1 MEEAPAALRFTLEV
15 DRQQHV
21 DRWQARERRLGR
33 PKVGEDPGWA
43 KLGRTAW
50 WLGPARKISGKRKKI
65 NGPLGNFGPDWKW
78 ASFGGNKEKRKWAAQ
93 EMWAK
98 IVMGCGKIPFQI
110 LNQGF
115 EIK

>member
-1 MEEAPAALRFTLEV
+1 MEEAPAALRFDFFPALEV
-15 DRQQHV
+15 DG
-21 DRWQARERRLGR
+21 RWRAERRQAGERWLGR

-50 WLGPARKISGKRKKI
+50 RLNKI
-65 NGPLGNFGPDWKW
+65 NGLPRNFGLDWKW
-78 ASFGGNKEKRKWAAQ
+78 ASFDGNKEKRKWAAQ